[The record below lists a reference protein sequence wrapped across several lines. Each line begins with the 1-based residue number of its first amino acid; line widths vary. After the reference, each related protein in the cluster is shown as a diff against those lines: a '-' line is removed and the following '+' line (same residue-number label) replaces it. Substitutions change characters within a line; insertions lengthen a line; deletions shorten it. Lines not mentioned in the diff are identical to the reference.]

1 MSIENGRYSFENAHS
16 EAESL
21 KEKMSGYNPA
31 KDYTEAERRLENE
44 KEEAEIMSAI
54 TKKYGEGAP
63 IFHLYDWIRRLRETC
78 GPLAELKGKKV
89 LDLGCGS
96 TLPQQVRS
104 LVDELLKQKENEIE
118 VKRIRGELENIQ
130 QGSNG
135 SFSYDNYMNI
145 VASPKLL
152 TKENIRMFEPWFP
165 RLLAEIGAHPVGIDI
180 GNLEDEEFEHYS
192 VDLSKKESLDFLPDK
207 SFDVIHSR
215 LLFSSPQLENMVGN
229 RAQTTVREE
238 VERQVQRLLKEGG
251 KVIKDRS
258 L

>member
-1 MSIENGRYSFENAHS
+1 MSIENSRYSLESAHS

-21 KEKMSGYNPA
+21 KKKMSGYNAA
-31 KDYTEAERRLENE
+31 KDYSEAERRLENE
-44 KEEAEIMSAI
+44 KEEAEIISAI
-54 TKKYGEGAP
+54 TKKYGEGVP
-63 IFHLYDWIRRLRETC
+63 VIHLYSWIRRLREEY
-78 GPLAELKGKKV
+78 GPLVELKEKKV

-96 TLPQQVRS
+96 TLPQQVRP
-104 LVDELLKQKENEIE
+104 LVDELLEKKENDNE
-118 VKRIRGELENIQ
+118 VRRILGELGNIQ
-130 QGSNG
+130 RGSNG
-135 SFSYDNYMNI
+135 TFSYDNYMNI
-145 VASPKLL
+145 AASPKLL
-152 TKENIRMFEPWFP
+152 TKENMRMFEPWFP

-192 VDLSKKESLDFLPDK
+192 VDLSRKGSLDFLPNQ

-251 KVIKDRS
+251 KVIQDRS